1 MNGTDPVA
9 TAVSPTSDGA
19 AQRREQRL
27 EQLINRLPGS
37 LQASVRR
44 LRRPG
49 LRWVRIP
56 VGALFVVGSFLS
68 ILPLFG
74 LWMLPL
80 GLVLLAEDLP
90 LLRRGRDRVLDWI
103 ERRRP
108 HWLRGTEH

>member
-1 MNGTDPVA
+1 MNGTNPVA
-9 TAVSPTSDGA
+9 KAVSPTRDDA

-37 LQASVRR
+37 LQASVRW

-56 VGALFVVGSFLS
+56 VGALLVVGSFLS

-103 ERRRP
+103 GRRRP